1 MVNFW
6 VKVEKGDHWLWTG
19 AQNSNGRGCFGFDQ
33 RTVLAT
39 HMSWY
44 LSLGNW
50 PTTQLNHLCRQPL
63 CVNPE
68 HLYEGT
74 QKENMRDKTLVG
86 LDLEDTENLVKEK
99 YFPIKHKRKDLSPEG
114 RCKIQMPTTENPYR
128 VARLSHNLSQAKLAD
143 LSGVSRLSV
152 LRLEQGLF
160 SEPLGKVS
168 IALGLNHK
176 DASRDYWRFQSYRRR
191 IARFSPPSPVESF
204 IDWRQRNWESQASFC
219 IALCVSQASIHRY
232 ETMPSAMMPGQL
244 REALLEAGLT
254 SKQINQL
261 AKRAHSAIA

>member
-1 MVNFW
+1 MIRFW
-6 VKVEKGDHWLWTG
+6 DKVEKTVDHWLWVG
-19 AQNSNGRGCFGFDQ
+19 ARNSNGRGCFGINQ
-33 RTVLAT
+33 RTILAT
-39 HMSWY
+39 HMAWY
-44 LSLGNW
+44 LSSGNW
-50 PTTQLNHLCRQPL
+50 PKSQLNHLCDQPL
-63 CVNPE
+63 CVNPG

-74 QKENMRDKTLVG
+74 AKENSRDRSLTD
-86 LDLEDTENLVKEK
+86 LDLEDIENLVKEE
-99 YFPIKHKRKDLSPEG
+99 YFPERHKRKDLSPEG
-114 RCKIQMPTTENPYR
+114 NEPAMSTTENPYR

-191 IARFSPPSPVESF
+191 TAKSSPPSPVESF
-204 IDWRQRNWESQASFC
+204 IDWRQRCFPSQASFC